1 MSEAA
6 RKKTDAIRL
15 KRSQRKRTERGKI
28 AAENGREAVSESDT
42 NSEQVSDTDSEQ
54 VSDTDSDP

>member
-1 MSEAA
+1 MLSEAA

-42 NSEQVSDTDSEQ
+42 NSEQVSDTDS
-54 VSDTDSDP
+54 DP